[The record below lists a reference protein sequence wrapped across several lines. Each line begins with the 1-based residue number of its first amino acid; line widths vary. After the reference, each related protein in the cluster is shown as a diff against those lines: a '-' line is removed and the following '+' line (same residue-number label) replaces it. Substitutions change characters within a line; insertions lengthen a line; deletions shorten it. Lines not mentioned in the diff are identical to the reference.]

1 MRITNNVVLVTGAN
15 RGLGRALVRCLLE
28 KGARRIY
35 AAARRGGPSADDGGG
50 VVIPCRLDVTSAPNA
65 AALARFAH
73 DVRIVVNNAGS
84 MTRGG
89 LLDAADSDLRRDM
102 DVNFFGSLNVMR
114 AFAGVIERNGG
125 GAFVNILSVSA
136 LASSPDA
143 GLYSASK
150 AAAHSMTQATR
161 SELAPRGIG
170 VFGVYPGPVDTDMA
184 SGVAVPKADP
194 MDVARTVVELVER
207 GEEDIWPDD
216 LAKQVVAV
224 WRRNPKI
231 LEKQFASLAERSA
244 GSDRRREL
252 GARDPRS

>member
-1 MRITNNVVLVTGAN
+1 MRIANNVVLVTGAN

-35 AAARRGGPSADDGGG
+35 ASARSDGPNADDSGGA
-50 VVIPCRLDVTSAPNA
+50 VIPCRLDVAHTANVA
-65 AALARFAH
+65 AAARFAH
-73 DVRIVVNNAGS
+73 DVNIVINNAGS

-89 LLDAADSDLRRDM
+89 LLDAADAALRRDM
-102 DVNFFGSLNVMR
+102 DVNFFGCLSVVR

-143 GLYSASK
+143 GAYSASK
-150 AAAHSMTQATR
+150 AAAHSMTQTIRA
-161 SELAPRGIG
+161 ELAPRGIG

-184 SGVAVPKADP
+184 NGVAVRKADP
-194 MDVARTVVELVER
+194 MDVARTVVECVER
-207 GEEDIWPDD
+207 GEEDIWPDE
-216 LAKQVVAV
+216 LAKQVAAI

-231 LEKQFASLAERSA
+231 LERQFASLAERSV
-244 GSDRRREL
+244 G
-252 GARDPRS
+252 